1 LKDEPYLRYRRMFAM
16 DGNNSLKRIRQVGSR
31 AIADH
36 RVFESDYFLSHQYV
50 NKYADEVKRKAPT
63 SSPTG
68 DADDTPETHLPEEGD
83 PTDGPQ
89 PGVTVACADNWKAS
103 QANDLRR
110 MWNIYEETGIFAAAC
125 RHGMILWL
133 ADMVRSGE
141 LSVF

>member
-16 DGNNSLKRIRQVGSR
+16 DGNNSLKRIRQVGSH

-50 NKYADEVKRKAPT
+50 NIYADEVKRKTPT
-63 SSPTG
+63 EDSY
-68 DADDTPETHLPEEGD
+68 DTPETHLPDEGD

-103 QANDLRR
+103 QANELRR

-133 ADMVRSGE
+133 VDMVRSGE
-141 LSVF
+141 LSVI